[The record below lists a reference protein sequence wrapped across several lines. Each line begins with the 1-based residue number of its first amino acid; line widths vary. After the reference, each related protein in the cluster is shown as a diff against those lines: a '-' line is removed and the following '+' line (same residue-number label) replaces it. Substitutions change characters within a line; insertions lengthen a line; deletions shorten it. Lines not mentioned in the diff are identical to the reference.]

1 MKYSSTFSRKNLG
14 QDQAAVSAVEWPTAL
29 EICQMMHYSSLPCEV
44 TGSLDISTIFYWHFL
59 R

>member
-14 QDQAAVSAVEWPTAL
+14 QAQAAVSAVEWPTAL

-44 TGSLDISTIFYWHFL
+44 TGSLDISTIFYWHFA